1 MRQVMDTTASREMTI
16 ATAELLAALPV
27 GYVILDHEL
36 LAVRQPGG
44 WLYGD
49 LAYHEPEL
57 PVEAVGM
64 PD

>member
-1 MRQVMDTTASREMTI
+1 MTI

-27 GYVILDHEL
+27 GYVIRDHGL

-49 LAYHEPEL
+49 LAHHEPEL
-57 PVEAVGM
+57 PVEAVGL
-64 PD
+64 PDQ